1 MASTHSP
8 TLRFSDCPRR
18 TLGKPSASTFSNA
31 KSDLLSAPTTSACSS
46 RRSLKRTK
54 ISSASSTT
62 WLLVSM

>member
-8 TLRFSDCPRR
+8 TSRFSDRPKR
-18 TLGKPSASTFSNA
+18 TFGKPSASTFSRA
-31 KSDLLSAPTTSACSS
+31 KSDRLSAPMTSACSS

-62 WLLVSM
+62 WLLVRM